1 MKKIAFLTA
10 LMMAFSC
17 GLAFSEDLASDGTYS
32 TGQDLTILG
41 TDGDLTLK
49 LSNNVLLSYKKSATG
64 GLGYSVA
71 SYHTSGTRT
80 YGSSS
85 GDANIFWAEGTAID
99 PPTAPTGTESA
110 NFVNTTW
117 TAL

>member
-1 MKKIAFLTA
+1 MKKIVFLAA
-10 LMMAFSC
+10 LMMAFSF
-17 GLAFSEDLASDGTYS
+17 GSAFAETLASDGTYS
-32 TGQDLTILG
+32 TGQDLTIAG
-41 TDGDLTLK
+41 SAGDLTLK
-49 LSNNVLLSYKKSATG
+49 LSNNVLLSYKKGTN

-85 GDANIFWAEGTAID
+85 GDANIFWAEGTKIA
-99 PPTAPTGTESA
+99 PPAAPTGTESA
-110 NFVNTTW
+110 DFVSTTW